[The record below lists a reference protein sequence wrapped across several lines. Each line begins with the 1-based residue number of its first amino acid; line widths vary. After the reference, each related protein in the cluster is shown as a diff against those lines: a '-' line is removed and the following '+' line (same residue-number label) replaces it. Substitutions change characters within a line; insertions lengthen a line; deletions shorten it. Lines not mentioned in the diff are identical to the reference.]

1 MGIEYISEESIR
13 NYTKAKKLCESLGET
28 QHLFALLYGDWARYI
43 LPSKHKAG
51 AEIADR
57 LLALGTEH
65 GETVPILL
73 ANRLLGWSKFLA
85 GDLLST
91 GKNTEKTL
99 NLYDPAKHRSLCE
112 QYVFDPKVGA
122 LCCQALQLWMCGFP
136 DRASE
141 SQNEAIDYAREL
153 NQSNTLGYALQQGA
167 LELRKMF

>member
-85 GDLLST
+85 GGSFVHRQKYRKNAESLRPCETQVALRAVCVRSKGWGHCVAKPCNFGCADFLTEHQNLRTKLST
-91 GKNTEKTL
+91 TRG
-99 NLYDPAKHRSLCE
+99 S
-112 QYVFDPKVGA
+112 
-122 LCCQALQLWMCGFP
+122 
-136 DRASE
+136 
-141 SQNEAIDYAREL
+141 
-153 NQSNTLGYALQQGA
+153 
-167 LELRKMF
+167 